1 MTLANVPTRF
11 AGAASS
17 RWKWLAAVALAIA
30 AASSQAFEA
39 SVLQPAFTVVVP
51 SLPALALA
59 PPAADS
65 APAPSLRLV
74 GGDGTTTLAI
84 SVDDARRAITPR
96 ECAGSFLRTL
106 VARPGMPPRDSIYRA
121 PLNEAVF
128 LVIYILGDEPASVL
142 HAHLLS
148 SAESTHCV
156 EAHFTRASRVGEDED
171 AWRRTFSGASIVEG
185 IR

>member
-1 MTLANVPTRF
+1 MTLANVPTPC
-11 AGAASS
+11 ASAASS
-17 RWKWLAAVALAIA
+17 RWKWLAVAALAIA
-30 AASSQAFEA
+30 TAPAQAFEA
-39 SVLQPAFTVVVP
+39 SVSQPAFTVVVP
-51 SLPALALA
+51 SLPALAVA
-59 PPAADS
+59 APAADS
-65 APAPSLRLV
+65 SSAPSVRLV
-74 GGDGTTTLAI
+74 GSDGTTTLAI
-84 SVDDARRAITPR
+84 SVDDAKRSITPR
-96 ECAGSFLRTL
+96 ECAGSFLRAL

-148 SAESTHCV
+148 SAASTHCI
-156 EAHFTRASRVGEDED
+156 EAHFTRALLAGEDED